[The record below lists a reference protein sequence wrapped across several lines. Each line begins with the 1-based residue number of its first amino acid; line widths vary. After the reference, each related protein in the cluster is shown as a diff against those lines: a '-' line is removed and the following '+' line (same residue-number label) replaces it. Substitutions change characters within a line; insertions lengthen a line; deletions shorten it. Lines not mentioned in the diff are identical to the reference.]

1 VQHALVI
8 GVAPITVPQSTTSII
23 GKSIRGTR
31 ISTLGITIGKAE
43 RTNTYEMRLLVL
55 RILPGATTT
64 SGTVVSKKNN
74 KTMCNSPQQV

>member
-1 VQHALVI
+1 M
-8 GVAPITVPQSTTSII
+8 
-23 GKSIRGTR
+23 
-31 ISTLGITIGKAE
+31 STLGITIGKAE